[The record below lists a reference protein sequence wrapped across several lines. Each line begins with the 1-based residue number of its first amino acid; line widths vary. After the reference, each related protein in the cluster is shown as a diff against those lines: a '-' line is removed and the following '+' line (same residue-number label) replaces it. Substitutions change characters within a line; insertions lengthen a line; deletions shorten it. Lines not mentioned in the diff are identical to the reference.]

1 VHTNDYL
8 LFDPNNNYHLSQS
21 LTLNQFSNMLRSLGL
36 HDVSLINENV
46 TTTTIVPTN
55 ILPFSNNITYNNN
68 FSFYQTINPQDQT
81 LNNYSDYL
89 YNDSIEFTQT
99 NGYFFKNS
107 IHQIFN
113 HGLYN
118 EIWYKCPTVSNIL
131 YDQYYTPCIIES
143 VNLNNSIVRYTE
155 CIVTSPLIFIR
166 DKLAKSIRTKFT
178 HTKNLGLW
186 EDIMLEQY
194 SETDYDKNMGLLYLV
209 YQYFIGSYNLIDV
222 QSEINN
228 VRGMIMNSSHQSS
241 SIELQ
246 INQYQEIISQIINQ
260 SRRVF
265 DIKDVALRNE
275 QLFINLSLGQLKSSK
290 TLNQMKQD
298 HINLMEQISTSLTN
312 IGQMTTN
319 PLILSD
325 IRGLITNISAKIL
338 QININDDI
346 NYVRSN
352 ILNINNE
359 HDFESYFSFNA
370 NTLTQYYVTQ
380 FQQSITDLFN
390 ELITST
396 PFQFMTVDQDL
407 RVISPQ
413 SFYELQNM
421 KIFNNFKTY
430 HDVLLFLTIILF
442 VAITPHDRNQ
452 SVRQNIQS
460 HPLLIS
466 LSDTSI
472 SDFDVQLQKNTY
484 NQIVQY
490 LIQLIERVRVPMS
503 KIVYLPRYIDTSKE
517 SIYGYVRYNLNLII
531 LETDQTYSQRLI
543 SGNYYESKQKQL
555 TVRCS
560 DNQGLVEQA
569 TKNIRALND
578 QRQQM
583 LLRSTKNC
591 NSKKTQRDTV
601 NTVSTYIGSDLYE
614 QIVSVLR
621 SELPKHAWVRYLGYR
636 MIEDISLMIDGEK
649 IDSYSDDLMLL
660 LHKLNGT
667 IGHQRGDNIM
677 LGHTEEMYTV
687 NSEPRPGVRLYI
699 KLFFFF
705 CQFTGNSLSLLN
717 TLYSDIKI
725 RIKLRDIN
733 QLLYI
738 EPGGQLVKPVKIKCQ
753 LLGNYIYL
761 SDEERKTNATTKM
774 ESLIERFT
782 FGGTLT
788 RSWTDLR
795 NNVTTDHG
803 IANNVLK
810 LRYYFNDPCKYLIW
824 KIYVDYPV
832 TDPKD
837 KIYWDLADYRI
848 RGSDGS
854 FDLRSKIIEIVNSTM
869 IELNGKSREKWKDS
883 TYFRTV
889 QPINKFLK
897 TLDSGEAFYSFCLF
911 PGLLQPSGTTNF
923 TEIDNLTFYME
934 INQVIADLMKTAGI
948 KLRIMMWECS
958 YNIFVAMSGF
968 GALRFYDSFT
978 FN

>member
-1 VHTNDYL
+1 
-8 LFDPNNNYHLSQS
+8 
-21 LTLNQFSNMLRSLGL
+21 
-36 HDVSLINENV
+36 
-46 TTTTIVPTN
+46 
-55 ILPFSNNITYNNN
+55 
-68 FSFYQTINPQDQT
+68 
-81 LNNYSDYL
+81 
-89 YNDSIEFTQT
+89 
-99 NGYFFKNS
+99 
-107 IHQIFN
+107 
-113 HGLYN
+113 
-118 EIWYKCPTVSNIL
+118 
-131 YDQYYTPCIIES
+131 
-143 VNLNNSIVRYTE
+143 
-155 CIVTSPLIFIR
+155 
-166 DKLAKSIRTKFT
+166 
-178 HTKNLGLW
+178 
-186 EDIMLEQY
+186 
-194 SETDYDKNMGLLYLV
+194 
-209 YQYFIGSYNLIDV
+209 
-222 QSEINN
+222 
-228 VRGMIMNSSHQSS
+228 
-241 SIELQ
+241 
-246 INQYQEIISQIINQ
+246 
-260 SRRVF
+260 
-265 DIKDVALRNE
+265 
-275 QLFINLSLGQLKSSK
+275 
-290 TLNQMKQD
+290 
-298 HINLMEQISTSLTN
+298 
-312 IGQMTTN
+312 
-319 PLILSD
+319 
-325 IRGLITNISAKIL
+325 
-338 QININDDI
+338 
-346 NYVRSN
+346 
-352 ILNINNE
+352 
-359 HDFESYFSFNA
+359 
-370 NTLTQYYVTQ
+370 
-380 FQQSITDLFN
+380 
-390 ELITST
+390 
-396 PFQFMTVDQDL
+396 
-407 RVISPQ
+407 
-413 SFYELQNM
+413 
-421 KIFNNFKTY
+421 
-430 HDVLLFLTIILF
+430 
-442 VAITPHDRNQ
+442 
-452 SVRQNIQS
+452 
-460 HPLLIS
+460 
-466 LSDTSI
+466 
-472 SDFDVQLQKNTY
+472 
-484 NQIVQY
+484 
-490 LIQLIERVRVPMS
+490 
-503 KIVYLPRYIDTSKE
+503 
-517 SIYGYVRYNLNLII
+517 
-531 LETDQTYSQRLI
+531 
-543 SGNYYESKQKQL
+543 
-555 TVRCS
+555 
-560 DNQGLVEQA
+560 
-569 TKNIRALND
+569 
-578 QRQQM
+578 
-583 LLRSTKNC
+583 
-591 NSKKTQRDTV
+591 V

-636 MIEDISLMIDGEK
+636 MIEEISLMIDGEK

-725 RIKLRDIN
+725 RIKLRDID

-782 FGGTLT
+782 YGGTLT

-803 IANNVLK
+803 IANNVLR

-911 PGLLQPSGTTNF
+911 PGLLQPSGATNF

-958 YNIFVAMSGF
+958 YNLFVAMSGF